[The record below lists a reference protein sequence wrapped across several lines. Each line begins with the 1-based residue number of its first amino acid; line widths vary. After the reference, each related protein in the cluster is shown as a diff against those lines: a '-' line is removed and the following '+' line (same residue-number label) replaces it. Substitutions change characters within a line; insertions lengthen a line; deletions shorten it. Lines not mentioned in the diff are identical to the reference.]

1 MSGWFTLFTNARYV
15 LGGELVEDH
24 LVISDDTGYILK
36 REGYVGGD
44 VVDLDDNIIAP
55 GFLELH
61 TNGAN
66 AFHFTHFDDE
76 KSYAHKVDNIARY
89 YATQGVTGFWATIPT
104 VKADE
109 FQKVGLFLL
118 IWFRCR
124 RRLTLRDLAL
134 ARTARYT
141 ELGVSSWCT
150 HRRSIPTP

>member
-109 FQKVGLFLL
+109 FQKVGCFPW
-118 IWFRCR
+118 IWIWCTWH
-124 RRLTLRDLAL
+124 LTSRDFTL
-134 ARTARYT
+134 ARTARDT

-150 HRRSIPTP
+150 HRRPIPPP